1 MHVTCHN
8 ESTNKALMNIRT
20 IHSSDTDTKAIK
32 CSNFVQF
39 PLLDQGSPTTTSKL
53 LPKKI
58 ISMCVYGRVVFKC
71 AHERWGICVKR
82 CQTAKDFRD
91 GKLNHDCVIKKPHVP
106 TSRRIQTDCNKCI
119 TMDGKLDRAKK
130 SIDDVK
136 RKLKR
141 IEERKIRERNTEE
154 KKIDNR
160 KKVERK
166 DENRDSNE
174 ANSWS
179 FGTGLG
185 SITEES
191 EVEDES
197 ARDGSSQG
205 SSQIFNIERRI

>member
-1 MHVTCHN
+1 
-8 ESTNKALMNIRT
+8 MNIRT
-20 IHSSDTDTKAIK
+20 IHPSDTDIKAIK
-32 CSNFVQF
+32 CSIFVKF

-58 ISMCVYGRVVFKC
+58 ISMCVYGRVFFKC

-141 IEERKIRERNTEE
+141 IEKRKIRERNTEE
-154 KKIDNR
+154 RKIDNR

-191 EVEDES
+191 EAEEDES
-197 ARDGSSQG
+197 ASDGSSQG
-205 SSQIFNIERRI
+205 SSQVFNTERSI

>member
-1 MHVTCHN
+1 M
-8 ESTNKALMNIRT
+8 RT
-20 IHSSDTDTKAIK
+20 IHSSGTDIKAIK
-32 CSNFVQF
+32 CSIYES
-39 PLLDQGSPTTTSKL
+39 LTTTSKL
-53 LPKKI
+53 CKKI

-71 AHERWGICVKR
+71 AHERWGICVKQ

-106 TSRRIQTDCNKCI
+106 TWRRIQTNCNKCI
-119 TMDGKLDRAKK
+119 TLDGKLDRAKK

-136 RKLKR
+136 QKLKR
-141 IEERKIRERNTEE
+141 IEERKIRKRNTEE
-154 KKIDNR
+154 NKIDNR
-160 KKVERK
+160 KKVEKK

-174 ANSWS
+174 TNSWS

-197 ARDGSSQG
+197 SSDGSSQG
-205 SSQIFNIERRI
+205 SSQVTNT

>member
-1 MHVTCHN
+1 M
-8 ESTNKALMNIRT
+8 RT
-20 IHSSDTDTKAIK
+20 IHSSGTDIKAIK
-32 CSNFVQF
+32 CSIYVRF
-39 PLLDQGSPTTTSKL
+39 PLLDQESLTTTSKL
-53 LPKKI
+53 CKKI

-71 AHERWGICVKR
+71 AHERWGICVKQ

-106 TSRRIQTDCNKCI
+106 TSRRIQTNCNKCI
-119 TMDGKLDRAKK
+119 TLDGKLDRAKK

-136 RKLKR
+136 QKLKR
-141 IEERKIRERNTEE
+141 IEERKIRKRNTEE
-154 KKIDNR
+154 NKIDNR
-160 KKVERK
+160 KKVEKK

-174 ANSWS
+174 TNSWS

-197 ARDGSSQG
+197 SSDGSSQG
-205 SSQIFNIERRI
+205 SSQVTNT